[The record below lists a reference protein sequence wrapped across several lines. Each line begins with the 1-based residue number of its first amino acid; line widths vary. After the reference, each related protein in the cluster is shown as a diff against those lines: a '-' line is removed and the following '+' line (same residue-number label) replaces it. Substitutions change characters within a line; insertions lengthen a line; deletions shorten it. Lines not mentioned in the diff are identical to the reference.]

1 MAIKISIAGLGWWGK
16 VMIERL
22 SRSNKLEIVN
32 LIDPFPDQEALKLA
46 KANNLEIYKDLD
58 DALSSKTFEAI
69 VLCTPN
75 SFHMEQ
81 TLKVSKLGIHVF
93 CEKPLSLKSSEVK
106 EMINACNQNGLV
118 LGVGHERRFEKGW
131 MRLKEIIN
139 NNKLGNVM
147 HAEAHFSH
155 DKLANLPV
163 DNWRADPEFAPAAG
177 MTGMGVHLT
186 DLMIWLFGPVDK
198 VFASTAKRA
207 LKFKTGDVVTAS
219 LQHSS
224 GLNTQI
230 TAILKTPHYQR
241 VTIWGENGWV
251 ELVDSSHPDTPGPS
265 FMKMVLNDGTIKEE
279 KYEWTDTVSANI
291 HNFIDSIQGQSKYLF
306 TDVEKFQNISVLEA
320 IYKSSL
326 SKQNEKVESFD

>member
-22 SRSNKLEIVN
+22 SHSNKLEIVN

-46 KANNLEIYKDLD
+46 KTNNLEIYKDFD
-58 DALSSKTFEAI
+58 TALSSKTFDAI
-69 VLCTPN
+69 ILCTPN

-81 TLKVSKLGIHVF
+81 TLKASKLGIHVF
-93 CEKPLSLKSSEVK
+93 CEKPLSLKSFEVK
-106 EMINACNQNGLV
+106 EMINACNQNELV

-139 NNKLGNVM
+139 GNKLGNIM

-155 DKLANLPV
+155 DKLANLPA
-163 DNWRADPEFAPAAG
+163 DNWRADPKFAPAAG

-219 LQHSS
+219 LLHSS
-224 GLNTQI
+224 GLNSQI

-265 FMKMVLNDGTIKEE
+265 FMKIVMNDGTVKEE
-279 KYEWTDTVSANI
+279 NFEWTDTVSANI
-291 HNFIDSIQGQSKYLF
+291 HNFIDSIEGKSKYLF

-326 SKQNEKVESFD
+326 SKQNEKVESFN

>member
-1 MAIKISIAGLGWWGK
+1 MK
-16 VMIERL
+16 
-22 SRSNKLEIVN
+22 
-32 LIDPFPDQEALKLA
+32 
-46 KANNLEIYKDLD
+46 
-58 DALSSKTFEAI
+58 
-69 VLCTPN
+69 
-75 SFHMEQ
+75 
-81 TLKVSKLGIHVF
+81 
-93 CEKPLSLKSSEVK
+93 
-106 EMINACNQNGLV
+106 
-118 LGVGHERRFEKGW
+118 
-131 MRLKEIIN
+131 LKEIIN
-139 NNKLGNVM
+139 CNKLGNIM

-241 VTIWGENGWV
+241 VTIWGESGWV

-265 FMKMVLNDGTIKEE
+265 FLKLVMNDGTVKEE
-279 KYEWTDTVSANI
+279 NFEWTDTVSANI
-291 HNFIDSIQGQSKYLF
+291 HNFIDSIEGKSKYLF

-326 SKQNEKVESFD
+326 SKQNEKVESFN

>member
-1 MAIKISIAGLGWWGK
+1 
-16 VMIERL
+16 
-22 SRSNKLEIVN
+22 
-32 LIDPFPDQEALKLA
+32 
-46 KANNLEIYKDLD
+46 
-58 DALSSKTFEAI
+58 
-69 VLCTPN
+69 
-75 SFHMEQ
+75 
-81 TLKVSKLGIHVF
+81 
-93 CEKPLSLKSSEVK
+93 
-106 EMINACNQNGLV
+106 
-118 LGVGHERRFEKGW
+118 
-131 MRLKEIIN
+131 
-139 NNKLGNVM
+139 M

-186 DLMIWLFGPVDK
+186 DLMIWLFGTVDK

-265 FMKMVLNDGTIKEE
+265 FMKIVMNDGTVKEE
-279 KYEWTDTVSANI
+279 NFEWTDTVSANI
-291 HNFIDSIQGQSKYLF
+291 HNFIDSIEGKSKYLF

>member
-46 KANNLEIYKDLD
+46 KTNNLEIYKDFD
-58 DALSSKTFEAI
+58 TALNSKTFHAI
-69 VLCTPN
+69 ILCTPN

-81 TLKVSKLGIHVF
+81 TLKASKLGIHVF
-93 CEKPLSLKSSEVK
+93 CEKPLSLKSFEVK
-106 EMINACNQNGLV
+106 EMINACNQNELV

-139 NNKLGNVM
+139 GNKLGNIM

-207 LKFKTGDVVTAS
+207 LKFKTGDVVTAN

-224 GLNTQI
+224 GLNSQI

-265 FMKMVLNDGTIKEE
+265 FMKIVMNEGTVKEE
-279 KYEWTDTVSANI
+279 NFEWTDTVSANI
-291 HNFIDSIQGQSKYLF
+291 HNFIDSIEGKSKYLF

-326 SKQNEKVESFD
+326 SKQNEKVESFN